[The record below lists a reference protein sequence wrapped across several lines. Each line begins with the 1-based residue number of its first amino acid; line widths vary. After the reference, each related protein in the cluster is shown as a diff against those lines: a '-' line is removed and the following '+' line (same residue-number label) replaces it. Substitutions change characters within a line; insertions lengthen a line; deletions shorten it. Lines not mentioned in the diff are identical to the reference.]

1 MLPKENII
9 EIYEIPYTT
18 TVEAVIDK
26 IIELS
31 KAGKLREIADVR
43 DETDLSGLCIAID
56 CKRGVDPD
64 RLMARLFK
72 LTTLEDSFSCN
83 FNILINGTPKVM
95 GIREILNE
103 WTAFR
108 ADCVRRCITYD
119 LGNLQE
125 KLHLLEGLRIIL
137 LDIDKAVS
145 IIKNTQEDNEVVPN
159 LMIGFGIDEAQ
170 AEYIA
175 EIRLRALN
183 RELVL
188 KRLAEVEELRAEIER
203 LSGILSS
210 ESKLTALIVQQLKEV
225 RDRYGAP
232 RRTEIVYEDTVLP
245 DQPEP
250 VEDYPVV
257 VFFSREGY
265 LKKITPQ
272 SLRMA
277 SEQRLKE
284 GDEIAQSFE
293 TTNRARAFGVHLGAP
308 GLQGTPARAGG
319 HQGVGHGPVFA
330 LAPWHG
336 GGGDGGGRLCHGRLR
351 GPPVLFLPKRQG
363 RTRAPVGLCHQD
375 QP

>member
-1 MLPKENII
+1 MASNICSFNLKEVCDTAIAVIEDGEHPIASTLLAPDFSQGGQMLYNGEELAKIYETGRGSFRLRAKYRVLPKENII

-31 KAGKLREIADVR
+31 KAGKLKEIADVR

-108 ADCVRRCITYD
+108 ADCVRRVHPYD
-119 LGNLQE
+119 LGNLRE
-125 KLHLLEGLRIIL
+125 KLHLLEGLRVIL

-145 IIKNTQEDNEVVPN
+145 IIKNTQEDSEVVPN

-175 EIRLRALN
+175 RSACGRSTVSWCSAAG
-183 RELVL
+183 RGGGGCAP
-188 KRLAEVEELRAEIER
+188 RIER

-210 ESKLTALIVQQLKEV
+210 ESRADGAHCAAAQGGARPV
-225 RDRYGAP
+225 RRPPAH
-232 RRTEIVYEDTVLP
+232 R
-245 DQPEP
+245 
-250 VEDYPVV
+250 
-257 VFFSREGY
+257 
-265 LKKITPQ
+265 
-272 SLRMA
+272 
-277 SEQRLKE
+277 
-284 GDEIAQSFE
+284 
-293 TTNRARAFGVHLGAP
+293 NRV
-308 GLQGTPARAGG
+308 
-319 HQGVGHGPVFA
+319 
-330 LAPWHG
+330 
-336 GGGDGGGRLCHGRLR
+336 
-351 GPPVLFLPKRQG
+351 
-363 RTRAPVGLCHQD
+363 
-375 QP
+375 

>member
-1 MLPKENII
+1 M
-9 EIYEIPYTT
+9 
-18 TVEAVIDK
+18 
-26 IIELS
+26 
-31 KAGKLREIADVR
+31 
-43 DETDLSGLCIAID
+43 
-56 CKRGVDPD
+56 
-64 RLMARLFK
+64 
-72 LTTLEDSFSCN
+72 
-83 FNILINGTPKVM
+83 
-95 GIREILNE
+95 
-103 WTAFR
+103 
-108 ADCVRRCITYD
+108 
-119 LGNLQE
+119 
-125 KLHLLEGLRIIL
+125 
-137 LDIDKAVS
+137 
-145 IIKNTQEDNEVVPN
+145 VPN

-293 TTNRARAFGVHLGAP
+293 TTNRAELLVFTSEHQVYKVRLHELEDTKASAMGLYLPSRLGMAE
-308 GLQGTPARAGG
+308 GETAVA
-319 HQGVGHGPVFA
+319 VFA
-330 LAPWHG
+330 TADYEGHLCFFFQNGKAARVPLSAYATKTNRKKLTG
-336 GGGDGGGRLCHGRLR
+336 AYSDKPGRGHCR
-351 GPPVLFLPKRQG
+351 GSRS
-363 RTRAPVGLCHQD
+363 RC
-375 QP
+375 